1 VSAGLPASVIVSA
14 MAAVSGLAAALPG
27 SFFVSTGGR
36 GNAGDEG
43 ASGAGVR
50 LNGFFQPS
58 LFSTG
63 CFGCAGVAGSGVG
76 GAGLGGVGAT
86 TGRVFAA
93 GSGGGAGGV
102 VSCRRVRCGSRCLWR
117 SRRLRG
123 LSLRW
128 LSLRGRNCRSRRR
141 CRLRRFLQRFGR
153 CGRCGQGRRLRFR
166 PRPQQRRMMGAMS
179 MAKSDAREAAPVAA
193 GRAVAVDQ
201 TVGEVGTGI
210 GGNP

>member
-1 VSAGLPASVIVSA
+1 MIRGVRPISAPARLFSFSNARSASRALRKAANWTRHSLAVGPVVAEAVSAGLPASVIVSA

-63 CFGCAGVAGSGVG
+63 GFGCAGVAGSGVG
-76 GAGLGGVGAT
+76 GAGLGSVGAT

-102 VSCRRVRCGSRCLWR
+102 VSA
-117 SRRLRG
+117 
-123 LSLRW
+123 
-128 LSLRGRNCRSRRR
+128 
-141 CRLRRFLQRFGR
+141 
-153 CGRCGQGRRLRFR
+153 
-166 PRPQQRRMMGAMS
+166 GAS
-179 MAKSDAREAAPVAA
+179 
-193 GRAVAVDQ
+193 GVAV
-201 TVGEVGTGI
+201 GAF
-210 GGNP
+210 GGAGVFGG